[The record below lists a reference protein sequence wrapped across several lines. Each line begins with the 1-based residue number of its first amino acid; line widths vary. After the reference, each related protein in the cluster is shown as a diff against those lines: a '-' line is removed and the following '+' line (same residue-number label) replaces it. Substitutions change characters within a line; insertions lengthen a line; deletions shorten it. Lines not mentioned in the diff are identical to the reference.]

1 VWEPCAKSDFRD
13 WVWINWLL
21 YSRVPRA
28 QAEQMHIED
37 IWATWFAV
45 PHYQNEYPPKLHLY
59 PRMQHLVNM
68 KRSNV
73 ARQFPSL
80 IAFFGETGS
89 GKSTLIRALIRNIS
103 PNTKAYPVPV
113 PGDDSALDRIKS
125 TSGDVHL
132 YADPESL
139 STEVPLFY
147 AGVYILCNSLFH
159 ALNTALPD
167 CEGFRGTGLSV
178 ASRLVSE
185 AAKPRSS
192 SQRNTLQKPVS
203 LSVRST
209 RTPNSSRN
217 RLASQGTTSSR
228 QRVAGQDGIAAR
240 HRFIS
245 AVAAHSTSQKRTFEL
260 RWAQLRQPG
269 THGPAMGLTAA
280 ESTELS
286 HVASESR
293 GLIVNELYPRL
304 LYAFSD
310 VVCFITNNPRSVF
323 ALSSALF
330 SGY

>member
-1 VWEPCAKSDFRD
+1 MSVISELDPTDASLADAQSYLEDVSVLDDDLEFDDGEAEQGKLDISHIENWPQPPGYMYVQWSAYHLHHTCTNSLSTPRLKEAVKTLGLPVTCSVCRKDGDPNDLLSCDGCGPRFIFHKRCWAEWAEHKPNRGLTMYEPCVKSEFRD

-103 PNTKAYPVPV
+103 PDTKAYPVPV

-147 AGVYILCNSLFH
+147 AGV
-159 ALNTALPD
+159 
-167 CEGFRGTGLSV
+167 
-178 ASRLVSE
+178 
-185 AAKPRSS
+185 
-192 SQRNTLQKPVS
+192 
-203 LSVRST
+203 
-209 RTPNSSRN
+209 
-217 RLASQGTTSSR
+217 
-228 QRVAGQDGIAAR
+228 
-240 HRFIS
+240 
-245 AVAAHSTSQKRTFEL
+245 
-260 RWAQLRQPG
+260 
-269 THGPAMGLTAA
+269 
-280 ESTELS
+280 
-286 HVASESR
+286 
-293 GLIVNELYPRL
+293 
-304 LYAFSD
+304 
-310 VVCFITNNPRSVF
+310 
-323 ALSSALF
+323 
-330 SGY
+330 

>member
-1 VWEPCAKSDFRD
+1 MCRKDGDPNDLKICDGCGPKFNFHSRCWAEWAEHKANGGRRTVWEPCTKSEFKD

-28 QAEQMHIED
+28 QAEQLHIED

-103 PNTKAYPVPV
+103 PDTKSYPVPV

-147 AGVYILCNSLFH
+147 AGVYPLCNSLFH
-159 ALNTALPD
+159 ALNTIL
-167 CEGFRGTGLSV
+167 
-178 ASRLVSE
+178 SRLRGISRHGALCRFEVG
-185 AAKPRSS
+185 
-192 SQRNTLQKPVS
+192 
-203 LSVRST
+203 VRGS
-209 RTPNSSRN
+209 
-217 RLASQGTTSSR
+217 
-228 QRVAGQDGIAAR
+228 
-240 HRFIS
+240 
-245 AVAAHSTSQKRTFEL
+245 
-260 RWAQLRQPG
+260 
-269 THGPAMGLTAA
+269 
-280 ESTELS
+280 
-286 HVASESR
+286 
-293 GLIVNELYPRL
+293 
-304 LYAFSD
+304 
-310 VVCFITNNPRSVF
+310 
-323 ALSSALF
+323 
-330 SGY
+330 